1 MRRGAGVNG
10 HVLGLLGCSALLQQ
24 LDNNQLYIIIPSPFF
39 PCPGSAL
46 AEETGLAI
54 PATVAFDHPT
64 LGALS
69 ACIEELGAQ
78 QRQREVL
85 VRREES
91 AVPLESAR
99 QPPRRMARQRADSSR
114 AGRALPALHRL
125 SVRNGDEP
133 ARHAPIFIVGGVVS
147 VADGSTGANQS
158 LTASA
163 SLSAALGADCPR
175 PVPET
180 RWAVDAA
187 HQPRFAACM
196 RGVQDFDP
204 GAFGI
209 ALPEAESMDPQQRL
223 VLVAAAEALGGACS
237 GPLADRAGMVSIGA
251 THPDHALLRAVAPH
265 LTQGPFA
272 ATGTSLSVIAGR
284 VSFTFGLRGPALV
297 TDTACSS
304 SLVAVHAAR
313 LGLQTDAL
321 PWALAGG
328 VNLLLSPTTMAAYAA
343 AGA

>member
-1 MRRGAGVNG
+1 MSGFW
-10 HVLGLLGCSALLQQ
+10 GCSPLLQQ
-24 LDNNQLYIIIPSPFF
+24 LTKFNYTSKYHLHLFF
-39 PCPGSAL
+39 CPASAL
-46 AEETGLAI
+46 VEETGLAI
-54 PATVAFDHPT
+54 PATVAFDHPA
-64 LGALS
+64 LGALL

-78 QRQREVL
+78 QRQKEVP
-85 VRREES
+85 VRLEES

-99 QPPRRMARQRADSSR
+99 QPSRRAVRQRADSSR
-114 AGRALPALHRL
+114 ADRALPALHRL
-125 SVRNGDEP
+125 SLGNGNEP

-147 VADGSTGANQS
+147 VADGSAGASQS

-163 SLSAALGADCPR
+163 PLSAALGADCPR

-180 RWAVDAA
+180 RWAVDAP

-223 VLVAAAEALGGACS
+223 VLVAAAEALGGGHS
-237 GPLADRAGMVSIGA
+237 GPLADKSGMVSIGA

-343 AGA
+343 AGV